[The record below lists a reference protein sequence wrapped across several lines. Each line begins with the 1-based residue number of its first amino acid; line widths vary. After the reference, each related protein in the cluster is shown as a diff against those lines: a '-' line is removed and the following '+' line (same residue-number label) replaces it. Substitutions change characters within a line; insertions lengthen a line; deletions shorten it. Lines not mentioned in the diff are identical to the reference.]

1 MTACDSVNIEPV
13 INILWYGF
21 SHRNRMR
28 ETERDYNILLERET
42 SFINTHTHGIMPTH
56 TSTITH
62 SVQKYFRYKRWC
74 LKMFLWGTRTV
85 HWRLEK
91 KMFCFPALVFL
102 PENRE
107 IIGRKRTRIA
117 APAIWWHKTE
127 YFWFVSRPT
136 SLRYARSG
144 CNIRC
149 VSVDCKRRKRTK

>member
-42 SFINTHTHGIMPTH
+42 SSINTHTRNHAYTH
-56 TSTITH
+56 IYNHTLCTEVFPMWKMMLKDVSLRNDDSSLTS
-62 SVQKYFRYKRWC
+62 
-74 LKMFLWGTRTV
+74 G
-85 HWRLEK
+85 K
-91 KMFCFPALVFL
+91 KMFRFPALVFL

-107 IIGRKRTRIA
+107 IIGRKCTRIA

-127 YFWFVSRPT
+127 YFYFVSRPT